1 MPWGSSRE
9 PGLILISTAGEI
21 RLWDSVGIGL
31 AGGDRYSTTYLELIS
46 EDIVTGLKR
55 VDVSVSNDDWDS
67 RSLKCQLDRLKP
79 TSYPLRLAVYTSLS

>member
-67 RSLKCQLDRLKP
+67 R
-79 TSYPLRLAVYTSLS
+79 